1 MAFERCVGCRW
12 YSETMNW
19 CYDPEKGKRAAGS
32 FEARHVRRSALRP
45 HGALPDQRLEPLP
58 RQ

>member
-19 CYDPEKGKRAAGS
+19 CYDPEKGKNCDHRIAWEDNRMG
-32 FEARHVRRSALRP
+32 RK
-45 HGALPDQRLEPLP
+45 
-58 RQ
+58 